1 MNNYFEYGDK
11 EINYLKNKDKKLAKV
26 IDNLGF
32 VERPVDTD
40 IFESIVH
47 MMVGQQISTKAH
59 KTIWKR
65 MLDYYNIVKP
75 INISKTSI
83 EQMQSFGM
91 TYIKANNIINFSNKV
106 LNNEINLEELNNKTD
121 NEVIREL
128 SNIDG
133 IGEWTAE
140 MIMLH
145 SMQRK
150 DIFSY
155 KDLAIHRGLKL
166 IYHHKKI
173 DKKLF
178 DKYKKRFSPYGSI
191 ASVYIWAVAG
201 GKIPNLEE
209 VLE

>member
-1 MNNYFEYGDK
+1 MN
-11 EINYLKNKDKKLAKV
+11 
-26 IDNLGF
+26 
-32 VERPVDTD
+32 
-40 IFESIVH
+40 
-47 MMVGQQISTKAH
+47 
-59 KTIWKR
+59 
-65 MLDYYNIVKP
+65 

-133 IGEWTAE
+133 IGEWTVE

-178 DKYKKRFSPYGSI
+178 DKYKKDL
-191 ASVYIWAVAG
+191 ALMVV
-201 GKIPNLEE
+201 
-209 VLE
+209 